1 MATFT
6 TANGTTFELS
16 RVGASIYASARGL
29 NLGAVRFDGREIE
42 TVWLVKEAGNKRIS
56 APVPASALAEVAAMF
71 AVLAADVAAN
81 SAAEAAYDAHV
92 AGVKKM
98 MNA

>member
-16 RVGASIYASARGL
+16 RVGSSINAKARGL
-29 NLGAVRFDGREIE
+29 NLGAVRFDGKEIE

-56 APVPASALAEVAAMF
+56 APVPASAIADVSALF
-71 AVLAADVAAN
+71 AKLSADVAAN
-81 SAAEAAYDAHV
+81 AAENAAYDAHV

>member
-1 MATFT
+1 MVTFT
-6 TANGTTFELS
+6 TANGTTFELT
-16 RVGASIYASARGL
+16 RVGYSINAKARGL
-29 NLGAVRFDGREIE
+29 NLGAVRFDGKEIE
-42 TVWLVKEAGNKRIS
+42 TQWLIKEAGNKRIS
-56 APVPASALAEVAAMF
+56 APVPAAAMADVSAMF
-71 AVLAADVAAN
+71 SKLAADVAAN

>member
-16 RVGASIYASARGL
+16 RVGSSIYANARGL
-29 NLGAVRFDGREIE
+29 NLGAVNFDGKEIE
-42 TVWLVKEAGNKRIS
+42 TQWLIKEAGNKRIA
-56 APVPASALAEVAAMF
+56 APVPAAALTEVSAMF
-71 AVLAADVAAN
+71 AKLAADVAAK
-81 SAAEAAYDAHV
+81 SAAETAYDKHV

>member
-6 TANGTTFELS
+6 TANGTKFDLT
-16 RVGASIYASARGL
+16 RVGSSIYANARGL
-29 NLGAVRFDGREIE
+29 NLGAVRFDGKEIE

-56 APVPASALAEVAAMF
+56 APIPADALADVAALF
-71 AVLAADVAAN
+71 AKLAADVAAN

>member
-16 RVGASIYASARGL
+16 RVGSSIYANARGL
-29 NLGAVRFDGREIE
+29 NLGAVRFDGKEIE
-42 TVWLVKEAGNKRIS
+42 TVWLVKEAGNKRIT
-56 APVPASALAEVAAMF
+56 APVPASAITDVSALF
-71 AVLAADVAAN
+71 AKLAADVAENAAAN
-81 SAAEAAYDAHV
+81 AAYDAHV

>member
-1 MATFT
+1 MVTFT

-29 NLGAVRFDGREIE
+29 KLGAVRFDGKEIE

-56 APVPASALAEVAAMF
+56 APVPAHALAEVSALF
-71 AVLAADVAAN
+71 AQLDADVAAKFADN
-81 SAAEAAYDAHV
+81 AAYDAHV
-92 AGVKKM
+92 AGVQKM